1 MVYFIGL
8 STIGL
13 GDVIVKRRDLMVLCF
28 FFVITGLSLVSMCI
42 NVVQQAIE
50 EWYKELLMQL
60 LKDYQANLAKGDH
73 KGASIGMMKM
83 WGSNKMAKYIMPM
96 MSADT
101 KRHVM
106 EQIQE
111 EAKEAGIELPPIF
124 EDLDAKTGMPKILAL
139 ADEKDEDKKSA
150 HAAMIEEIVRQSDP
164 TRLSIPSRGP
174 LPTVVYYEAD
184 TQTDILLIDEKAQQ
198 TIDVESLDSG
208 IQTDSTEPDLSD
220 EILQTDE
227 IETLVEETQTN
238 APDIQDS
245 QTMTHIATLI
255 DTEIQTIIEFHD
267 SVMQTEPPEVSVV
280 ETQYEAE
287 PTISEETQTPILEFV
302 NSQTMTNSVMLDNKD
317 IQTVDVE
324 SIDSGMQTDTRE
336 ASLCET
342 QSQTEAIAVKLQ
354 ETQTPIIEMKDLQTM
369 THIIN
374 LQNSEIQTEKVQMR
388 EQQLQTH
395 IVDYLEM
402 ETQTEKVECKN
413 IRIQTPMPEIVD
425 TEMQTDPIGRV
436 VPSRVTEAKRRIQRA
451 LRSRSRQGRDK
462 RRMSVAD
469 PSMSNWRDVSSSQD
483 EEEKIEEAEGE
494 VYFILINYPNIPL
507 FPEA

>member
-255 DTEIQTIIEFHD
+255 
-267 SVMQTEPPEVSVV
+267 
-280 ETQYEAE
+280 
-287 PTISEETQTPILEFV
+287 
-302 NSQTMTNSVMLDNKD
+302 NKD